1 MKNLEKNKNIYI
13 QHGRFYIDC
22 QKDGVRIRRATGLK
36 KSPLAF
42 DFVRKNYDLFLGS
55 KSDIAEAKRR
65 YRELEDLQTDR
76 LLRKG
81 EKGAG
86 AIKNS
91 SEFSFDSV
99 IDRLLA
105 EKSFLKDKTRR
116 LYTIMSHT
124 ITEFLSF
131 NGIFY
136 LADFERHIEKMADW
150 AVQIDFAYCFLS
162 KLLRPRL
169 NQRLPVGGSV
179 MDYSSAN

>member
-1 MKNLEKNKNIYI
+1 MKNLEKNKNIYV

-22 QKDGVRIRRATGLK
+22 QRDGVRIRRATGLK

-81 EKGAG
+81 EKDAG
-86 AIKNS
+86 ATKNS

-116 LYTIMSHT
+116 LYVIMSHT
-124 ITEFLSF
+124 ITEFLSRT
-131 NGIFY
+131 NCGPSIWQRRQNPGIRTGGGPKFVVSGSC
-136 LADFERHIEKMADW
+136 HEKSRSEEN
-150 AVQIDFAYCFLS
+150 V
-162 KLLRPRL
+162 
-169 NQRLPVGGSV
+169 
-179 MDYSSAN
+179 

>member
-1 MKNLEKNKNIYI
+1 MKNLEKNKNIYV

-22 QKDGVRIRRATGLK
+22 QRDGVRIRRATGLK

-81 EKGAG
+81 EKDAG

-116 LYTIMSHT
+116 LYVIMSHT
-124 ITEFLSF
+124 ITEFLNT

-136 LADFERHIEKMADW
+136 LADFERYHSVEFVKFCKNKGLKDSSISG
-150 AVQIDFAYCFLS
+150 YCSFF
-162 KLLRPRL
+162 
-169 NQRLPVGGSV
+169 
-179 MDYSSAN
+179 